1 MDLIFVSGGSSGIGA
16 ALTAHLSGFPNVA
29 VATLSR
35 SDVDM
40 DHHLSVDLSDPGEWS
55 SVAEWMASVADEV
68 QPTAIWFFH
77 CAATLNPIGFAG
89 EVDADAYT
97 SNVLLNSASP
107 QVLGDRFIAIAKR
120 LDVPAVMVQISSGAA
135 TKAYPGWSSY
145 CAAKAAVDH
154 WTRTVGKELE
164 ARGEPITV
172 VSVAPGVV
180 ETPMQ
185 AEIRGMHESDFPNVQ
200 RFRDLK
206 SEGILR
212 SPGEVARDL
221 WALVNREDLENGA
234 VLDLRDDSSA

>member
-1 MDLIFVSGGSSGIGA
+1 MAEQVRPGS
-16 ALTAHLSGFPNVA
+16 LK
-29 VATLSR
+29 
-35 SDVDM
+35 
-40 DHHLSVDLSDPGEWS
+40 
-55 SVAEWMASVADEV
+55 
-68 QPTAIWFFH
+68 FFH

-89 EVDADAYT
+89 EVDPGAYAA
-97 SNVLLNSASP
+97 NVVLNSASP

-120 LDVPAVMVQISSGAA
+120 LGVPAVMVQISSGAA
-135 TKAYPGWSSY
+135 TKPYPGWSSY

-164 ARGEPITV
+164 ERGEPITV

-185 AEIRGMHESDFPNVQ
+185 AEIRGMHESHFPNVQ

-212 SPGEVARDL
+212 SPSEVARDL
-221 WALVNREDLENGA
+221 WALATREDLVNGA
-234 VLDLRDDSSA
+234 VLDLRDESQ

>member
-1 MDLIFVSGGSSGIGA
+1 
-16 ALTAHLSGFPNVA
+16 
-29 VATLSR
+29 
-35 SDVDM
+35 
-40 DHHLSVDLSDPGEWS
+40 
-55 SVAEWMASVADEV
+55 MASVADEV
-68 QPTAIWFFH
+68 RPTALRFFH

-97 SNVLLNSASP
+97 ANVVLNSASP
-107 QVLGDRFIAIAKR
+107 QVLGGSFIALATR
-120 LDVPAVMVQISSGAA
+120 LGVPAVMVQISSGAA
-135 TKAYPGWSSY
+135 TKPYPGWSSY

-164 ARGEPITV
+164 NRGLPITV

-200 RFRDLK
+200 RFRDLE

-212 SPGEVARDL
+212 APEVVAQELWDL
-221 WALVNREDLENGA
+221 AIRSDLENGA
-234 VLDLRDDSSA
+234 VLDLRSQ

>member
-1 MDLIFVSGGSSGIGA
+1 MDLIFVSGASSGIGA
-16 ALTAHLSGFPNVA
+16 ALTAHLSPMPDVA
-29 VATLSR
+29 VATFSR
-35 SDVDM
+35 SEVDTG
-40 DHHLSVDLSDPGEWS
+40 HHLSVDLSNPAEWS
-55 SVAEWMASVADEV
+55 SVAGWMASAADEV
-68 QPTAIWFFH
+68 RPTALWFFH

-107 QVLGDRFIAIAKR
+107 QVLGDRFIALAKR

-135 TKAYPGWSSY
+135 TKPYPGWSSY

-154 WTRTVGKELE
+154 WTRTVGAELE
-164 ARGEPITV
+164 NRGQPITV

-200 RFRDLK
+200 RFRDLE

-212 SPGEVARDL
+212 SPEEVAQDL
-221 WALVNREDLENGA
+221 WALATRGDLTNGA
-234 VLDLRDDSSA
+234 VLDLRDEIE